1 MTISQLRRINRKY
14 KCYIFICIQKKIDLN
29 VEEKMDCIISIAIFL
44 IIFIVISFIF
54 NLITGMII
62 NRNIKRLIDL
72 TGPLGSK
79 LNDIEFRNVDVLRR
93 IDRRC
98 DAIDQRTKAHLNKK
112 KSHNKY
118 KNVKNKPKPAQNIFL
133 NSSFSPYSGD

>member
-1 MTISQLRRINRKY
+1 MIISQLRRINRKY
-14 KCYIFICIQKKIDLN
+14 NCYIFICIQKIDLN
-29 VEEKMDCIISIAIFL
+29 VEEKMDCIVSIAIFL

-54 NLITGMII
+54 NLITSII
-62 NRNIKRLIDL
+62 ITRDVKRLIDL
-72 TGPLGSK
+72 TGPLSSK

-118 KNVKNKPKPAQNIFL
+118 KNVKNKSKPAQNNFL

>member
-1 MTISQLRRINRKY
+1 
-14 KCYIFICIQKKIDLN
+14 
-29 VEEKMDCIISIAIFL
+29 MDYVISIAIFL
-44 IIFIVISFIF
+44 IVFIVISFIF
-54 NLITGMII
+54 NLITGII
-62 NRNIKRLIDL
+62 ITRDVKRLIDL
-72 TGPLGSK
+72 TGPLSSK

-118 KNVKNKPKPAQNIFL
+118 KNVKNKPKPAQNNFL

>member
-1 MTISQLRRINRKY
+1 
-14 KCYIFICIQKKIDLN
+14 
-29 VEEKMDCIISIAIFL
+29 MDYLILVIIFL
-44 IIFIVISFIF
+44 IIFVVISFIS
-54 NLITGMII
+54 NLITSVII
-62 NRNIKRLIDL
+62 SRKVNRLIDL

-112 KSHNKY
+112 KPQNKH
-118 KNVKNKPKPAQNIFL
+118 KNVRNKTTQNNF
-133 NSSFSPYSGD
+133 NKSSYSEG

>member
-1 MTISQLRRINRKY
+1 
-14 KCYIFICIQKKIDLN
+14 
-29 VEEKMDCIISIAIFL
+29 MDCIISIAIFL

-72 TGPLGSK
+72 TGPLSSK

-112 KSHNKY
+112 KSHNKC
-118 KNVKNKPKPAQNIFL
+118 KNVKNKPAQNNSNFL
-133 NSSFSPYSGD
+133 NRSFSPYSGD

>member
-1 MTISQLRRINRKY
+1 
-14 KCYIFICIQKKIDLN
+14 
-29 VEEKMDCIISIAIFL
+29 MDCIISIAIFL
-44 IIFIVISFIF
+44 MIFIVISFIF

-72 TGPLGSK
+72 TGPLSSK

-112 KSHNKY
+112 KSHY
-118 KNVKNKPKPAQNIFL
+118 IYINVRNKPKSTQNNFL

>member
-1 MTISQLRRINRKY
+1 M
-14 KCYIFICIQKKIDLN
+14 
-29 VEEKMDCIISIAIFL
+29 EEQMDYVISIAIFL
-44 IIFIVISFIF
+44 IVFVVISFIF

-62 NRNIKRLIDL
+62 NKNVKHLIDL

-118 KNVKNKPKPAQNIFL
+118 KNMRNKTTQNNF
-133 NSSFSPYSGD
+133 NKSSYSED

>member
-1 MTISQLRRINRKY
+1 
-14 KCYIFICIQKKIDLN
+14 
-29 VEEKMDCIISIAIFL
+29 MDYVISIAIFL
-44 IIFIVISFIF
+44 IVFIVISFIF
-54 NLITGMII
+54 NLITGVII
-62 NRNIKRLIDL
+62 NRNVKRLIDL

-118 KNVKNKPKPAQNIFL
+118 KNMKNNFNK
-133 NSSFSPYSGD
+133 SSYSED

>member
-1 MTISQLRRINRKY
+1 MYS
-14 KCYIFICIQKKIDLN
+14 KKIDLN

-44 IIFIVISFIF
+44 IIFIVVSFIF

-72 TGPLGSK
+72 TGPLSSK

-98 DAIDQRTKAHLNKK
+98 DEIDQRTKAYLTNK

>member
-1 MTISQLRRINRKY
+1 
-14 KCYIFICIQKKIDLN
+14 
-29 VEEKMDCIISIAIFL
+29 MDYVILIAIFL
-44 IIFIVISFIF
+44 IIFVVISFVS
-54 NLITGMII
+54 NLIINLII
-62 NRNIKRLIDL
+62 NRKVNRLIDL

-112 KSHNKY
+112 KPQNKH
-118 KNVKNKPKPAQNIFL
+118 KNMRNKITQNNF
-133 NSSFSPYSGD
+133 NKSSYSED